1 MDAYLV
7 PVLAAFAGAFVTA
20 AVLGAVRLGR
30 WWRALRGRAAL
41 RRSAAPAACDAPAAA
56 AGPEPGPGEAA
67 IPSDPHLS
75 RLAHHSL
82 GAALVIALTAFFCF
96 VPAGAPG
103 AGGIGLPATV
113 ALLAAWAVGRTPR

>member
-7 PVLAAFAGAFVTA
+7 PVLAALAGAFVTA
-20 AVLGAVRLGR
+20 VVLGAVRLGR
-30 WWRALRGRAAL
+30 WWRAGRSPAPEPAAL
-41 RRSAAPAACDAPAAA
+41 AGLVWDLVPDHAAD
-56 AGPEPGPGEAA
+56 
-67 IPSDPHLS
+67 PSDPHLS

-82 GAALVIALTAFFCF
+82 GAALVIALTAFFTF
-96 VPAGAPG
+96 AAAPG

>member
-7 PVLAAFAGAFVTA
+7 PVLAASAGAFVTA

-30 WWRALRGRAAL
+30 WWRALRLRAAPTP
-41 RRSAAPAACDAPAAA
+41 S
-56 AGPEPGPGEAA
+56 PEPGPSWELTLRPTPD
-67 IPSDPHLS
+67 PSDPHLS

-82 GAALVIALTAFFCF
+82 GAALVIALTAIFCF
-96 VPAGAPG
+96 APGRVPG
-103 AGGIGLPATV
+103 AGALGLPATV

>member
-1 MDAYLV
+1 VDAYLV

-30 WWRALRGRAAL
+30 WWRAGR
-41 RRSAAPAACDAPAAA
+41 RPAPAPARGAQLAWDLEPDLATDA
-56 AGPEPGPGEAA
+56 
-67 IPSDPHLS
+67 SDPHLS

-82 GAALVIALTAFFCF
+82 GAALVIALTAFFF
-96 VPAGAPG
+96 FAAAPG